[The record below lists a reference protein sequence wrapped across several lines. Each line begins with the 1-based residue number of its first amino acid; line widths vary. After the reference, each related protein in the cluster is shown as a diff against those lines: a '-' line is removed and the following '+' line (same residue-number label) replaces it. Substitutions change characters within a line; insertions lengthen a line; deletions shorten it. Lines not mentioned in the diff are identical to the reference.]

1 MKKKMKRINKN
12 ETQYGELCFEFN
24 VTYEE
29 ETNLEEGH
37 GIHYFYD
44 AEEVN
49 RVVTSVVIFLD
60 NGEKIDITHKL
71 NKKELKLISDSY
83 V

>member
-1 MKKKMKRINKN
+1 MKKILKK
-12 ETQYGELCFEFN
+12 ETQYGEICFEFN

-29 ETNLEEGH
+29 ETNVEEGH
-37 GIHYFYD
+37 GFHTFYD
-44 AEEVN
+44 SEEVS
-49 RVVTSVVIFLD
+49 RVITSVLILLE

-71 NKKELKLISDSY
+71 NKEELKLIVESY

>member
-1 MKKKMKRINKN
+1 MKKILKK
-12 ETQYGELCFEFN
+12 ETQYGEICFEFN

-29 ETNLEEGH
+29 ETNVEEGH
-37 GIHYFYD
+37 GFHTFYD
-44 AEEVN
+44 SEEVS
-49 RVVTSVVIFLD
+49 RVITSVMIFLE

-71 NKKELKLISDSY
+71 NKEELKLIVDSY

>member
-1 MKKKMKRINKN
+1 MKKILKK
-12 ETQYGELCFEFN
+12 ETQYAEIWFEFN

-29 ETNLEEGH
+29 ETNVEEGH
-37 GIHYFYD
+37 GFHTFYD
-44 AEEVN
+44 SEEVS
-49 RVVTSVVIFLD
+49 RVITSVLILLE

-71 NKKELKLISDSY
+71 NKEELKLIVESY

>member
-1 MKKKMKRINKN
+1 MKRIIKK
-12 ETQYGELCFEFN
+12 ETQYGEIYFEFN

-37 GIHYFYD
+37 GYHTFYD
-44 AEEVN
+44 SEEVN
-49 RVVTSVVIFLD
+49 RVITSVQIFLE

-71 NKKELKLISDSY
+71 NKQELKLIADSY

>member
-1 MKKKMKRINKN
+1 MKRIIKK
-12 ETQYGELCFEFN
+12 ETQYGEICFEFN

-29 ETNLEEGH
+29 ETNVEEGH
-37 GIHYFYD
+37 GFHTFYD
-44 AEEVN
+44 SEEVS
-49 RVVTSVVIFLD
+49 RVITSVVIVLD

-71 NKKELKLISDSY
+71 NKEELKLITESY

>member
-1 MKKKMKRINKN
+1 MKRIIKK
-12 ETQYGELCFEFN
+12 ETQYGEICFEFN
-24 VTYEE
+24 VTYQE

-37 GIHYFYD
+37 GYHTFYD
-44 AEEVN
+44 SEEVN
-49 RVVTSVVIFLD
+49 RVITSIVIFLE

-71 NKKELKLISDSY
+71 NKQELKLISDSY

>member
-1 MKKKMKRINKN
+1 MKKILKK
-12 ETQYGELCFEFN
+12 EPQYGEICFEFN

-29 ETNLEEGH
+29 ETNVEEGH
-37 GIHYFYD
+37 GFHTFYD
-44 AEEVN
+44 SEEVS
-49 RVVTSVVIFLD
+49 RVITSVLILLE

-71 NKKELKLISDSY
+71 NKEESKLIVGSY

>member
-1 MKKKMKRINKN
+1 MKKIIKK
-12 ETQYGELCFEFN
+12 ETQYGEICFEFN

-29 ETNLEEGH
+29 ETNVEEGH
-37 GIHYFYD
+37 GFHTFYD
-44 AEEVN
+44 SEEVS
-49 RVVTSVVIFLD
+49 RVITNVLILLE

-71 NKKELKLISDSY
+71 NKEELKLIIESY